1 MERDDEGIKPV
12 RIKISVSEVP
22 PWGPKLEKGGPYANP
37 NDLMDLGSDPQWLQM
52 SQKEKQPNW
61 WKNTLP
67 THDVVGLT
75 KKTELESGGGYSS
88 NYNHR
93 STGVGGTC

>member
-1 MERDDEGIKPV
+1 MYLKNQELVRGTSLRREVLQPMERDDEGIKPV

-52 SQKEKQPNW
+52 SQKEKQPN
-61 WKNTLP
+61 
-67 THDVVGLT
+67 
-75 KKTELESGGGYSS
+75 
-88 NYNHR
+88 
-93 STGVGGTC
+93 